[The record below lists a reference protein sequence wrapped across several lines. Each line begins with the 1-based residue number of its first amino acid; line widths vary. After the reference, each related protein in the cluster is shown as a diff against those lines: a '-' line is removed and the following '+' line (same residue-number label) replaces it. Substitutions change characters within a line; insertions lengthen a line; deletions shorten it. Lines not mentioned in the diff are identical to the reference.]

1 MMRRGIIAT
10 LMLAGTAVPVAA
22 QTHLGK
28 DWQSGLHWSVAAPQG
43 ATWALECRFQPVTYE
58 ASPYDLR
65 HWSNRI
71 RTSGTGAD
79 RGRLP
84 GQDGRCALTKTGG
97 AGPVGIALV
106 KGGVATAQGTND
118 PARPAVVTVF

>member
-1 MMRRGIIAT
+1 MRRVAIAT
-10 LMLAGTAVPVAA
+10 LVLAGCAAPAAA

-43 ATWALECRFQPVTYE
+43 ASWNLDCRFQPVTYE

-65 HWSNRI
+65 HWTNRY
-71 RTSGTGAD
+71 RTSGAGAD

-84 GQDGRCALTKTGG
+84 GQDGRCGLTKTGG

-106 KGGVATAQGTND
+106 KNGVATADGTND